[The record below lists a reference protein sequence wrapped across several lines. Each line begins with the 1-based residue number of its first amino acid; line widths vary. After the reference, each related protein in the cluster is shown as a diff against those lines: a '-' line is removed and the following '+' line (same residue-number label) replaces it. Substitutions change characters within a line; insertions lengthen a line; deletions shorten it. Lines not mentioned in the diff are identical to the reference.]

1 MPQPINQQL
10 PQEITKPIKSK
21 EFFLSLL
28 GTLFFVIFFNF
39 AAKLY
44 LKENTTNRAYWLINK
59 KWEILLKQKKPVDWL
74 ILGDSSCNQGV
85 VPSILNERL
94 SVSSINLCTIGDMLS
109 LDDSWM
115 LEKYI
120 QRFGVPKNIL
130 IVHVYDAWNRGINLS
145 VLAKVPLN
153 WGYWQQLEPKINF
166 GLKDTFQ
173 LFIERYIP
181 LYSEN
186 QSLSHLLKSPYD
198 AFNRNQNFRL
208 EKDGF
213 MIWEKANPEYVEAQK
228 KMHLDFTRKNKFNLS
243 SNNREALEH
252 IVKLAEK
259 HDFNVYL
266 ANSPIYEKLYEHKDF
281 KAYFTQIQ
289 NTLDGYAAK
298 SDRVHYIRE
307 PITFPKE
314 EMENADHLVYSAA
327 KIYTNKLISEIE
339 SIRKAD
345 NSR

>member
-1 MPQPINQQL
+1 MNQKL
-10 PQEITKPIKSK
+10 PQEITLPIKSK

-28 GTLFFVIFFNF
+28 GTLIFVIMFNF

-44 LKENTTNRAYWLINK
+44 LKQNTPNRGYWLINR
-59 KWEILLKQKKPVDWL
+59 KWEILLNQKKPVDWL

-85 VPSILNERL
+85 VPTIVNERL
-94 SVSSINLCTIGDMLS
+94 NTSSINLCTIGDMLS
-109 LDDSWM
+109 LDNSWM
-115 LEKYI
+115 LETYI
-120 QRFGVPKNIL
+120 QRFGTPKNIL
-130 IVHVYDAWNRGINLS
+130 IVHVYDAWNRGINRP
-145 VLAKVPLN
+145 VLAQVPLN
-153 WGYWQQLEPKINF
+153 WGYWKQVEPKVHF
-166 GLKDTFQ
+166 SKRDTLQ

-198 AFNRNQNFRL
+198 AFNHNQNFQL
-208 EKDGF
+208 TEDGF
-213 MIWEKANPEYVEAQK
+213 MIWEKPNPEYVEAQR
-228 KMHLDFTRKNKFNLS
+228 KMHLDFTRTNKFNLS

-252 IVKLAEK
+252 IAKLAEK
-259 HDFNVYL
+259 HDFNVYI

-281 KAYFTQIQ
+281 KAYFGQLQ
-289 NTLDGYAAK
+289 DTLDGYAAK

-327 KIYTNKLISEIE
+327 KVYTNKLISQIE
-339 SIRKAD
+339 SIQKAD